1 MKKMQGFTL
10 VELVVVIVIL
20 GILAAV
26 AIPKFVD
33 LSPEA
38 HNAAAQGV
46 AGAVASA
53 SAANYAAK
61 KAGNASAV
69 TLDQANV
76 CTAAILGPLVTPSG
90 LLVAAAPTGNNEF
103 QVGGAGDCAAAA
115 DGGAVT
121 CTITPSGT
129 GVTAAN
135 ASVICA
141 K

>member
-46 AGAVASA
+46 AGALASA

-61 KAGNASAV
+61 KAGNAGAV
-69 TLDQANV
+69 ALSQANV
-76 CTAAILGPLVTPSG
+76 CTAAIVGGLVTPSG
-90 LLVAAAPTGNNEF
+90 LLVAVAPVGNNQF
-103 QVGGAGDCAAAA
+103 QIGGTGDCATGA
-115 DGGAVT
+115 DGSAVT